1 MVMKVLNSGNVK
13 FLLLNIKQSSL
24 KLVKFTGLNY
34 KEMNRLLFFM
44 IIFLAF
50 ISKGNA
56 QKTYPCEI
64 EIDKKAQKL
73 FDKARKANEKGEK
86 AEATKY
92 YKQAIEI
99 QEEWAAPYYHLGMQI
114 VRKIERNE
122 GDLNKLYQ
130 QAIEYFEKSTQLCP
144 EYNLTAYLHLG
155 KIYYTIGSYEKA
167 VVVLE
172 KFIEDPDK
180 IKPEQHDEAETYLEY
195 SQLYDKLYN
204 NPVPFDPQPLK
215 GVSSDDDEYLA
226 TISPDNDYLLFT
238 RRKLEAVRDIHRGT
252 TKNEFKEIFTITQRQ
267 KDGQFD
273 YGNPMPD
280 PFNKSKNEGSP
291 TITVDNRYLVFT
303 KCMDVIVS
311 NNLTYYNCDLY
322 YSEFIDGEWT
332 PIASLGRNINR
343 EDTWESQASIS
354 PDGQTLFF
362 VSDRP
367 GGNGGY
373 DIYFST
379 RDVNG
384 NWRLAENAGKIINTD
399 QNEKT
404 PFLHSDSKT
413 LYFSSTGHRGL
424 GGYDIFMSRVSNEG
438 RWKKPVNIGYPI
450 NSENDDVGL
459 FVNTFGDKAYIASNR
474 FSKNWDIC
482 TFDLYEEVQP
492 DKVLLVK
499 GQVDFDKENAAD
511 IEMQL
516 ENVDNKKIQNINIDK
531 STGKYAFIITDI
543 DNDYVLSARQE
554 GSVYDLKYIAP
565 KAVMSEGKQELTE
578 MNVKLEAIEEGKS
591 YKINDIYFATNS
603 SELTQMS
610 RDVIEILIDFMNDN
624 PSIVIQI
631 QGHTDNIGQRK
642 DNLVLS
648 DNRAKEV
655 YNYLIERHID
665 SSRLT
670 YKGYADTQPV
680 ASNDTEEGRA
690 LNRRTVFVI
699 LKK

>member
-1 MVMKVLNSGNVK
+1 
-13 FLLLNIKQSSL
+13 
-24 KLVKFTGLNY
+24 
-34 KEMNRLLFFM
+34 MNRLLFFI
-44 IIFLAF
+44 IIFLTF
-50 ISKGNA
+50 ICKANA
-56 QKTYPCEI
+56 QKTYPCEL

-73 FDKARKANEKGEK
+73 YDKARKANDKGDK
-86 AEATKY
+86 AEATKF
-92 YKQAIEI
+92 YKEAIEI

-122 GDLNKLYQ
+122 GDRNKLFQ

-155 KIYYTIGSYEKA
+155 KIYYTIGAYDKA

-172 KFIEDPDK
+172 KFVEDPDK
-180 IKPEQHDEAETYLEY
+180 IKPDQHDTAEAFLEY
-195 SQLYDKLYN
+195 SRLYDILYN
-204 NPVPFDPQPLK
+204 KPVPFDPQPVK

-226 TISPDNDYLLFT
+226 TISPDNDHLLFT
-238 RRKLEAVRDIHRGT
+238 RRKLVAVKDIHRGT
-252 TKNEFKEIFTITQRQ
+252 TKNEFKEIFTFSQRQ

-311 NNLTYYNCDLY
+311 DKLTYYNCDLY

-332 PIASLGRNINR
+332 PITSLGRNINR
-343 EDTWESQASIS
+343 EDAWESQASIS

-384 NWRLAENAGKIINTD
+384 NWRMAENVGKIINTD
-399 QNEKT
+399 KNEKT
-404 PFLHSDSKT
+404 PFLHSDGKT

-424 GGYDIFMSRVSNEG
+424 GGYDIFVSRVSNEG

-459 FVNTFGDKAYIASNR
+459 FVNTFGDKAYFTSNR

-482 TFDLYEEVQP
+482 SFDLYAEVQP

-511 IEMQL
+511 IKMQL
-516 ENVDNKKIQNINIDK
+516 ENVDNKKIQNIDIDK

-554 GSVYDLKYIAP
+554 GAVYDLKYIAP
-565 KAVMSEGKQELTE
+565 KTVISEGKQELAE
-578 MNVKLEAIEEGKS
+578 MNVKLEAIEVGKS

-624 PSIVIQI
+624 PSISIQI
-631 QGHTDNIGQRK
+631 QGHTDNIGQRR
-642 DNLVLS
+642 DNMVLS
-648 DNRAKEV
+648 ENRAKEV
-655 YNYLIERHID
+655 YNYLIERHIEP
-665 SSRLT
+665 SRLT
-670 YKGYADTQPV
+670 YKGYADTQVV
-680 ASNDTEEGRA
+680 ATNDTEEGRA